1 MLCTRPWQWLIGG
14 GGDGA
19 GADGTRGEDDW
30 SVYFEM
36 GLFQE
41 ERGCMTQCNAFHV

>member
-19 GADGTRGEDDW
+19 GADGTRG
-30 SVYFEM
+30 
-36 GLFQE
+36 LFNLRWGSFRKRE
-41 ERGCMTQCNAFHV
+41 VV